1 MIKVE
6 KQIAPRVAKLDDATR
21 ASIRRVLTE
30 KLVQET
36 MKALRA
42 RTAQEALQ
50 PSILEIRDPEMKK
63 QFEARVAEHAAQQK
77 EADDARQQ
85 KALRPFVLPAT
96 RPKGPATVP
105 SPAPA
110 PATNPTKPEASDR
123 PPATR
128 SGAATGAPDSK

>member
-1 MIKVE
+1 ME

-21 ASIRRVLTE
+21 ESIRRVLTE

-77 EADDARQQ
+77 EADEARQQ

-110 PATNPTKPEASDR
+110 GAPATNPTKPEARDR
-123 PPATR
+123 PPATK